1 MAGLDAAGI
10 VGLLADDDRRLVTAA
25 LILGDATLAD
35 VCRTTGLDVA
45 AASKALGR
53 LADTGLVVHG
63 SEGGLHLVTE
73 SFRLA
78 ARTAAAE
85 ARAADAAAEQAD
97 FGAVSRD
104 AAKVLRTFVRDGRI
118 TQIPSAQGKRLVLL
132 DWLAQDFEIGRRYT
146 EAMVNLIIGKRHAD
160 TAAWRRYLVDHGFM
174 DREDGEYW
182 RSGGTVGTGGA

>member
-1 MAGLDAAGI
+1 MAALDAAGI
-10 VGLLADDDRRLVTAA
+10 VGLLADDDRRRVTAA
-25 LILGDATLAD
+25 LILGDVTLAD
-35 VCRTTGLDVA
+35 VCHTTGLDTP
-45 AASKALGR
+45 AASKALAR
-53 LADTGLVVHG
+53 LADTGLVVQG

-78 ARTAAAE
+78 ARTAAAQ
-85 ARAADAAAEQAD
+85 ARAMGAAESDD
-97 FGAVSRD
+97 FGGVTHD

-132 DWLAQDFEIGRRYT
+132 DWLAQDFEIGRRYS
-146 EAMVNLIIGKRHAD
+146 EAMVNLVIGKRHAD

>member
-10 VGLLADDDRRLVTAA
+10 VGLLADDDRRRVTAA

-35 VCRTTGLDVA
+35 VCRTTGLDIA
-45 AASKALGR
+45 SASKAMAR
-53 LADTGLVVHG
+53 LADSGLVVQG
-63 SEGGLHLVTE
+63 SEGGLHLVAE
-73 SFRLA
+73 AFRAA
-78 ARTAAAE
+78 ARTAASE
-85 ARAADAAAEQAD
+85 ARAADGSEPAD
-97 FGAVSRD
+97 LGGLPRES
-104 AAKVLRTFVRDGRI
+104 AKVLRTFVRDGRI

-132 DWLAQDFEIGRRYT
+132 DWLAQDFEIGRRYS

-174 DREDGEYW
+174 DREGGEYW